1 MRAGASAVAVDR
13 DRAPRRERGDRGLRH
28 EAHLQVLRRQHLHDR
43 VAGLHPFADAVQ
55 RVVHAP
61 GGGCGDALL
70 VELPLRLGDRR
81 LRGVDLRGLRG
92 DLLRA
97 ARQARD
103 VDLFL
108 QFAPLRGGR
117 LRGRARI
124 VELLFRQ
131 AAGGMAFVARELRG
145 GPRGLRGGLRE
156 LRLRDRDFRRALAR
170 LQVGELRA
178 GGRELV
184 LRLQQRGRFADGF
197 ERRPACRRRVP
208 PRDDN
213 CVSVPDCDDD
223 RYTNSPSTQ
232 PW

>member
-1 MRAGASAVAVDR
+1 MRRRASG
-13 DRAPRRERGDRGLRH
+13 RASI
-28 EAHLQVLRRQHLHDR
+28 
-43 VAGLHPFADAVQ
+43 
-55 RVVHAP
+55 AP
-61 GGGCGDALL
+61 
-70 VELPLRLGDRR
+70 GDRR

-131 AAGGMAFVARELRG
+131 AAGGVLAFVARELRG

-197 ERRPACRRRVP
+197 EREGRRAGGEGRPRAT
-208 PRDDN
+208 DN

-223 RYTNSPSTQ
+223 RYTNSPST
-232 PW
+232 